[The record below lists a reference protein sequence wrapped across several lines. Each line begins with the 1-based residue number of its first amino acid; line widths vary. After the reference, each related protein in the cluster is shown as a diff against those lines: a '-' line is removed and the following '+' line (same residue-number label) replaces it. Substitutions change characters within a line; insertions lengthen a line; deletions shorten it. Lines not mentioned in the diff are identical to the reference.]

1 MGRYLT
7 PDGEETDDEAE
18 AADENGQPVQN
29 AARNLWVTATSLT
42 TALNTAYLAE
52 QVALFSVAM
61 GVALLLTGIGFL
73 VLTIGVLRP
82 RSEPT
87 TAKPLTS

>member
-52 QVALFSVAM
+52 QVALFSVVM

-82 RSEPT
+82 RTEP
-87 TAKPLTS
+87 ATSQPATS